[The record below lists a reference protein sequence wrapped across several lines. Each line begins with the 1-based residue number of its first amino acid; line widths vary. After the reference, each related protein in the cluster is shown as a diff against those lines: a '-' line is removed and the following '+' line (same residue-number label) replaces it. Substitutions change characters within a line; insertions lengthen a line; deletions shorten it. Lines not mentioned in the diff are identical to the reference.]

1 MTRAPRIKSML
12 DMTRH
17 SWARSVLTATI
28 FVYRPKTPIKKSMI
42 AMTSV
47 ADFGAW
53 GFIVRRKRN
62 PVIKVWDSICFILR
76 TESTQDFHKV
86 QNMNLQKP
94 DLG

>member
-17 SWARSVLTATI
+17 SWARSVLTTGT

-47 ADFGAW
+47 ADFGAC
-53 GFIVRRKRN
+53 GFIVGRKEN
-62 PVIKVWDSICFILR
+62 PVINVWDSRVVKTSGDTLL
-76 TESTQDFHKV
+76 KL
-86 QNMNLQKP
+86 NN
-94 DLG
+94 